1 MNIREKKNR
10 RRAAE
15 KRKEAGKKIFRLLA
29 AVMIV
34 TAVGIGIWN
43 IKIRNFEIVNNERY
57 TSEQI
62 VDMLFSTENEKR
74 SLVTFF
80 KELFHSPHKE
90 LPMIQSYSIE
100 FTGIDSVSV
109 IVYENKLV
117 GCIYYMGSYM
127 YFDKDGLIVESRT
140 EPYEG
145 IPVIDGIQFDQ
156 IVLYQK
162 LSVKKEG
169 IFDAVM
175 NLTQLLSIHEIKAD
189 KIIYDDN
196 DWVTV
201 VMGNVKVSLGD
212 RNDMEGKIAELAAM
226 QSKFGDL
233 KGTLHLETYDASRRD
248 AEYYFD
254 VETD

>member
-1 MNIREKKNR
+1 
-10 RRAAE
+10 
-15 KRKEAGKKIFRLLA
+15 
-29 AVMIV
+29 
-34 TAVGIGIWN
+34 
-43 IKIRNFEIVNNERY
+43 
-57 TSEQI
+57 
-62 VDMLFSTENEKR
+62 
-74 SLVTFF
+74 
-80 KELFHSPHKE
+80 
-90 LPMIQSYSIE
+90 
-100 FTGIDSVSV
+100 
-109 IVYENKLV
+109 
-117 GCIYYMGSYM
+117 MGSYM

-201 VMGNVKVSLGD
+201 VMGNVQGF
-212 RNDMEGKIAELAAM
+212 
-226 QSKFGDL
+226 FG
-233 KGTLHLETYDASRRD
+233 R
-248 AEYYFD
+248 
-254 VETD
+254 

>member
-1 MNIREKKNR
+1 MNIREQKIR

-15 KRKEAGKKIFRLLA
+15 KRKEIGKKLFCLLA
-29 AVMIV
+29 AVILIA
-34 TAVGIGIWN
+34 AVCMGIWN
-43 IKIRNFEIVNNERY
+43 IKIRNFEIINNERY
-57 TSEQI
+57 TPQQI
-62 VDMLFSTENEKR
+62 VDMLFATENEKR
-74 SLVTFF
+74 SLFTFL
-80 KELFHSPHKE
+80 KELVNSPHKE

-117 GCIYYMGSYM
+117 GCINYMGSYM
-127 YFDKDGLIVESRT
+127 YFDKEGLIVESRT

-156 IVLYQK
+156 VVLYQK

-175 NLTQLLSIHEIKAD
+175 NLTQLLSLHEIKAD
-189 KIIYDDN
+189 KIIYDEK

-201 VMGNVKVSLGD
+201 IIGDIKVSLGD
-212 RNDMEGKIAELAAM
+212 SSNMEGKIAELSAM

-233 KGTLHLETYDASRRD
+233 KGTLHLETYDASRQD
-248 AEYYFD
+248 AEYYFE

>member
-1 MNIREKKNR
+1 
-10 RRAAE
+10 
-15 KRKEAGKKIFRLLA
+15 
-29 AVMIV
+29 MII

-80 KELFHSPHKE
+80 KELCHSPHKE

-117 GCIYYMGSYM
+117 GCICYMGSYM

-201 VMGNVKVSLGD
+201 VMGNVKVSLGY